1 MLFLKSRKI
10 SLKIA
15 AVTGIV
21 EIFAMTLL
29 FLIINQNLTKVLEK
43 KAMDDMNVI
52 AADRAQLVETYIL
65 SCCDFISGYSKVP
78 EVRNFYN
85 NRNDKAALKSLH
97 DFTAS
102 YASLHEH
109 IEGLYLAAWDTYVF
123 EHTNPDSVNKAF
135 RSKEAARQLEER
147 IKSEGKA
154 FCSGVVLAPVS
165 KKMVIPVYAPV
176 YDDKNEA
183 VAFAGAAFYTEE
195 LAGLLSSISSREID
209 YALLN
214 LKTGQYIFNSDPSLV
229 GSVCTN
235 KDLLKAAEKKIPA
248 YKTRDSVVSC
258 HFMTDKN
265 WIFVIQDSTKNVFG
279 IIFWVR
285 YIIGVICLL
294 ITVIMVLTC
303 VFNVEYQMK
312 PVRIINKQIE
322 YFKARDYSHSD
333 LVRQYLNREDE
344 FGAIANAVKE
354 LHGVLQNQHQLF
366 FEVLEAQTVGTL
378 VTDFSDNNIIMVNN
392 MALKLWGIDPAKR
405 SSLQMEDIKKHFD
418 ENETRKIAEIREI
431 AKKSKDEVVYET
443 TAIHDDGQKVHLL
456 CHAKG
461 VNLSN
466 GDKVIIFSFI
476 NISAQKK
483 LEENLLELSETDSLT
498 SICNRRSG
506 ESKVKKE
513 ILKGKKGLFALF
525 DVNKFKF
532 FNDNFGHAAGDKV
545 LIEIAKCMK
554 QTFRSSDILIRFGG
568 DEFSVFAT
576 DIDSQKNA
584 EMVLKRF
591 LTNIAKINMAEI
603 NGNKISISLG
613 AILLS
618 ESDDNFEELYK
629 KADSL
634 MYDCKKRGE
643 NAFKIIS

>member
-1 MLFLKSRKI
+1 
-10 SLKIA
+10 
-15 AVTGIV
+15 
-21 EIFAMTLL
+21 
-29 FLIINQNLTKVLEK
+29 
-43 KAMDDMNVI
+43 
-52 AADRAQLVETYIL
+52 
-65 SCCDFISGYSKVP
+65 
-78 EVRNFYN
+78 
-85 NRNDKAALKSLH
+85 
-97 DFTAS
+97 
-102 YASLHEH
+102 
-109 IEGLYLAAWDTYVF
+109 
-123 EHTNPDSVNKAF
+123 
-135 RSKEAARQLEER
+135 
-147 IKSEGKA
+147 
-154 FCSGVVLAPVS
+154 
-165 KKMVIPVYAPV
+165 
-176 YDDKNEA
+176 
-183 VAFAGAAFYTEE
+183 
-195 LAGLLSSISSREID
+195 
-209 YALLN
+209 
-214 LKTGQYIFNSDPSLV
+214 
-229 GSVCTN
+229 
-235 KDLLKAAEKKIPA
+235 
-248 YKTRDSVVSC
+248 
-258 HFMTDKN
+258 
-265 WIFVIQDSTKNVFG
+265 
-279 IIFWVR
+279 
-285 YIIGVICLL
+285 
-294 ITVIMVLTC
+294 
-303 VFNVEYQMK
+303 MK
-312 PVRIINKQIE
+312 PVRVINKQIE

-443 TAIHDDGQKVHLL
+443 TTIHDDGQKVHLL

-576 DIDSQKNA
+576 DIDNQKNA

>member
-1 MLFLKSRKI
+1 
-10 SLKIA
+10 
-15 AVTGIV
+15 
-21 EIFAMTLL
+21 
-29 FLIINQNLTKVLEK
+29 
-43 KAMDDMNVI
+43 
-52 AADRAQLVETYIL
+52 
-65 SCCDFISGYSKVP
+65 
-78 EVRNFYN
+78 
-85 NRNDKAALKSLH
+85 
-97 DFTAS
+97 
-102 YASLHEH
+102 
-109 IEGLYLAAWDTYVF
+109 
-123 EHTNPDSVNKAF
+123 
-135 RSKEAARQLEER
+135 
-147 IKSEGKA
+147 
-154 FCSGVVLAPVS
+154 
-165 KKMVIPVYAPV
+165 
-176 YDDKNEA
+176 
-183 VAFAGAAFYTEE
+183 
-195 LAGLLSSISSREID
+195 
-209 YALLN
+209 
-214 LKTGQYIFNSDPSLV
+214 
-229 GSVCTN
+229 
-235 KDLLKAAEKKIPA
+235 
-248 YKTRDSVVSC
+248 
-258 HFMTDKN
+258 
-265 WIFVIQDSTKNVFG
+265 
-279 IIFWVR
+279 
-285 YIIGVICLL
+285 
-294 ITVIMVLTC
+294 
-303 VFNVEYQMK
+303 
-312 PVRIINKQIE
+312 
-322 YFKARDYSHSD
+322 
-333 LVRQYLNREDE
+333 
-344 FGAIANAVKE
+344 
-354 LHGVLQNQHQLF
+354 
-366 FEVLEAQTVGTL
+366 
-378 VTDFSDNNIIMVNN
+378 
-392 MALKLWGIDPAKR
+392 
-405 SSLQMEDIKKHFD
+405 MEDIKKHFD

-431 AKKSKDEVVYET
+431 AKKSNDEVVYET
-443 TAIHDDGQKVHLL
+443 TTIHDDGQKVHLL

-506 ESKVKKE
+506 ETKVKKE

-634 MYDCKKRGE
+634 MFDCKKRGE